1 MFYIVTQFFGDL
13 KPILD
18 LAIPRTGSVYKY
30 TIYTTKQL

>member
-18 LAIPRTGSVYKY
+18 FAIPRTGSVYN
-30 TIYTTKQL
+30 IHH